1 MPLSNIDIK
10 FQGEVGTE
18 MYIVV
23 EGSVE
28 VVGGENDSIVFVTLG
43 VGSVFGEIRYNSIPT
58 SDSDAQFCKL
68 LILIPDYL

>member
-1 MPLSNIDIK
+1 MK

-43 VGSVFGEIRYNSIPT
+43 VGSVFGEIRYFVSVY
-58 SDSDAQFCKL
+58 
-68 LILIPDYL
+68 ILIAKW

>member
-58 SDSDAQFCKL
+58 SDSDAQFCK
-68 LILIPDYL
+68 